1 MWLCQFQTHHA
12 TDEGKEVME
21 GNDLPMMK
29 DLRKFLYWGRTQSL
43 DQFHLDSNAY
53 FGKGHRSIA
62 QILSY
67 DGGNYFKR
75 RAEMLKSTNLQLCI
89 MPFSK
94 GVINKAW
101 NPFAAWLSQRE
112 LDIEN
117 KQTNKNFNKH
127 STGLLEH
134 WKRSVDWEL
143 PWQLSVGVKERLLP
157 ALSLNCEL
165 GAAYFFFSGSHFL
178 PPDSPASSSSV
189 ITTGEGLTSVRENVT
204 EAQVAL
210 FQQL

>member
-1 MWLCQFQTHHA
+1 MTCQWWKT
-12 TDEGKEVME
+12 
-21 GNDLPMMK
+21 
-29 DLRKFLYWGRTQSL
+29 WGRSSIEAELRALTNFTL
-43 DQFHLDSNAY
+43 ILMLI
-53 FGKGHRSIA
+53 FGKGHRRIA

-75 RAEMLKSTNLQLCI
+75 RAEMLKSTYLQLCI

-143 PWQLSVGVKERLLP
+143 PWQLSAGVKEKLLP
-157 ALSLNCEL
+157 ALSLNYEL

-178 PPDSPASSSSV
+178 PLTAQLPPAVFTS
-189 ITTGEGLTSVRENVT
+189 GEGITSVRENVT